1 MYAPPSSPVA
11 LTQEVYE
18 EFSNFGH
25 LEDLHVVDNL
35 GDHLVGNVYAKFYD
49 EEDAEK
55 CKTGLFGRL
64 YAGRPMMAE
73 FCPVTDFREG
83 RSVIHHTHACNAQQS
98 LRLFSSKYPIYQ
110 CHTITHLPRQRGIC
124 HTSSPALK
132 SRVCAF
138 MCAYVCVCVCVCA
151 SMRVVY
157 N

>member
-1 MYAPPSSPVA
+1 MYAPPSPPVA

-83 RSVIHHTHACNAQQS
+83 RSVIHHTHACTHTHTHTYAHMNAHT
-98 LRLFSSKYPIYQ
+98 RLFSAGE
-110 CHTITHLPRQRGIC
+110 L
-124 HTSSPALK
+124 
-132 SRVCAF
+132 V
-138 MCAYVCVCVCVCA
+138 
-151 SMRVVY
+151 
-157 N
+157 